1 MKAGSMSL
9 LPGTSVVSQG
19 DSPFDSRD
27 LFNAWH
33 QRHFGCMPS
42 YEVYNLGT
50 KGFGCAIRFYVPEN
64 DKGIQ
69 TSQRIDVNE
78 HTRSEAREEAA
89 FLAYAFVDEV

>member
-1 MKAGSMSL
+1 MKAGAMSL

-42 YEVYNLGT
+42 YEVYSLGA
-50 KGFGCAIRFYVPEN
+50 KGLGCATGFMCL
-64 DKGIQ
+64 KM
-69 TSQRIDVNE
+69 
-78 HTRSEAREEAA
+78 TRGSKPVSESM
-89 FLAYAFVDEV
+89 